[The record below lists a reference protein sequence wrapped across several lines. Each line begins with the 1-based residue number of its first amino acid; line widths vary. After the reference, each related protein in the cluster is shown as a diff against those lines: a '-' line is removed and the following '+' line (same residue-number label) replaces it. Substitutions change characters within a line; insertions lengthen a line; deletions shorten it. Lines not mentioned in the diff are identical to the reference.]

1 MLSIKTAIKVKTPK
15 TLIKFMFFSLLK
27 NTIITK
33 EEKKINSCVIVTIL
47 SILFSATK
55 LKLIQKL

>member
-1 MLSIKTAIKVKTPK
+1 
-15 TLIKFMFFSLLK
+15 MFFSLLK

-55 LKLIQKL
+55 IEINPKTMNNK